1 MRVESR
7 VSSVSWVPSDSVSGV
22 SRLQFVVG
30 LANHDDPP
38 PDRIEGAEALLAQN
52 RVRQINELSA
62 WVEFDDAGTPVE
74 WDYSDD
80 ATYLHDEE
88 FPTLRGDPVVGGGS
102 VRFVQ
107 TTGGPLGGSVP
118 RRVMGRPF
126 FRVDAP
132 VAWTTLALTI
142 ANDGNARGEL
152 VGASPFPRHW
162 VYDAEGQ
169 LQAKSAETD
178 YRRWLEGAHSGHT
191 PWGGEDSPE
200 FVAAAESSFERR
212 LSRRIMESQ
221 PRVLAVQA
229 GMMLTEQGSRD
240 DTIFLVLD
248 GLLDV
253 DVGGQT
259 VAEIGPGA
267 IIGER
272 TSLEGR
278 RSATVRART
287 DARVVPLTSDALTA
301 EERAQ
306 LAAAH
311 RSEETDTPA

>member
-1 MRVESR
+1 
-7 VSSVSWVPSDSVSGV
+7 VSWVPSDSVTGV
-22 SRLQFVVG
+22 ARLQFVVG
-30 LANHDDPP
+30 LSQHDDPP
-38 PDRIEGAEALLAQN
+38 PESIESAEALLAEN

-62 WVEFDDAGTPVE
+62 WVEFDETGAPVE
-74 WDYSDD
+74 WDYATE
-80 ATYLHDEE
+80 ATYLHDQE
-88 FPTLRGDPVVGGGS
+88 FPTLRNDPVVQNGR

-107 TTGGPLGGSVP
+107 TTGGPLGASIP
-118 RRVMGRPF
+118 RRVLGRPF

-142 ANDGNARGEL
+142 ASDGGTVGEM

-162 VYDAEGQ
+162 VYDSDGQ
-169 LQAKSAETD
+169 LTAKSAETD

-191 PWGGEDSPE
+191 PWGGEETPE

-212 LSRRIMESQ
+212 LSRRIMATQ
-221 PRVLAVQA
+221 PRVVSVAA
-229 GMMLTEQGSRD
+229 GAMLTEQGSSD
-240 DTIFLVLD
+240 DTLFLVLD
-248 GLLDV
+248 GLLDI

-259 VAEIGPGA
+259 VAEVGPGA

-301 EERAQ
+301 DERAQ
-306 LAAAH
+306 LAASHKREDA
-311 RSEETDTPA
+311 DG